1 MAGPIKKKQ
10 KQIVTSFKLQL
21 PAGKAT
27 PAPPVGPAL
36 SQHGLNIMEFVN
48 QFNKATAKM
57 EDGMIIPAEVL
68 VHPDKTFT
76 MNLKTPPASYLLR
89 KAAGILKGSN
99 EPNKNK
105 VGKVTRKQLEEIA
118 RLKLPDLN
126 TNNIAAAMKIVEG
139 SARSMGLEIK
149 NV

>member
-1 MAGPIKKKQ
+1 MAAPKKKKKQ
-10 KQIVTSFKLQL
+10 VVTSFKLQL

-57 EDGMIIPAEVL
+57 EDGMIIPAELL

-89 KAAGILKGSN
+89 KAAGILKGSS

-105 VGKVTRKQLEEIA
+105 VGKVTGKQVEEIA
-118 RLKLPDLN
+118 RTKLPDLN

>member
-1 MAGPIKKKQ
+1 MASPKIKAVIK
-10 KQIVTSFKLQL
+10 TFRLQL

-48 QFNKATAKM
+48 QFNKLTAKL
-57 EDGMIIPAEVL
+57 EDDMIIPVDIM
-68 VHPDKTFT
+68 VHADKTFT
-76 MNLKTPPASYLLR
+76 LKLKTPPAAYFLK
-89 KAAGILKGSN
+89 KAAGIMKGSG

-105 VGKVTRKQLEEIA
+105 VGKLTRKQVEDIA
-118 RLKLPDLN
+118 KAKMEDLN
-126 TNNIAAAMKIVEG
+126 TKDLQQAIRIIEG

-149 NV
+149 

>member
-1 MAGPIKKKQ
+1 MAGPKGAKKKQ
-10 KQIVTSFKLQL
+10 KPVVKTFKLQL

-57 EDGMIIPAEVL
+57 EDGMIIPAEVM

-76 MNLKTPPASYLLR
+76 LNLKTPPASYLLR
-89 KAAGILKGSN
+89 KAAGILKGSG
-99 EPNKNK
+99 EPNKSK
-105 VGKVTRKQLEEIA
+105 VGKISRKQVEEIA
-118 RLKLPDLN
+118 KIKLPDLN
-126 TNNIAAAMKIVEG
+126 TKDLDQAVRIIAG

-149 NV
+149 

>member
-1 MAGPIKKKQ
+1 MANPKGKK
-10 KQIVTSFKLQL
+10 VETSFKLQL

-36 SQHGLNIMEFVN
+36 SQHHLNIMEFVN

-57 EDGMIIPAEVL
+57 EDGMIVPAEVL

-76 MNLKTPPASYLLR
+76 MILKTPPASYLLK
-89 KAAGILKGSN
+89 KAAGIMKGSG

-105 VGKVTRKQLEEIA
+105 VGKVTKKQIEEIA
-118 RLKLPDLN
+118 ALKMEDLN
-126 TNNIAAAMKIVEG
+126 TDDIAQASLIIEG
-139 SARSMGLEIK
+139 SARSMGLEVQK
-149 NV
+149 

>member
-1 MAGPIKKKQ
+1 MASPKIKAVVK
-10 KQIVTSFKLQL
+10 TFRLQL

-48 QFNKATAKM
+48 QFNKLTSKL
-57 EDGMIIPAEVL
+57 EDDMIIPVDIM
-68 VHPDKTFT
+68 VHADKTFSLK
-76 MNLKTPPASYLLR
+76 MKTPPAAYFLK
-89 KAAGILKGSN
+89 KAAGIMKGSG

-105 VGKVTRKQLEEIA
+105 VGKLTHKQVEDIA
-118 RLKLPDLN
+118 KAKMEDLN
-126 TNNIAAAMKIVEG
+126 TKDLQQAIRIIEG

-149 NV
+149 

>member
-1 MAGPIKKKQ
+1 MAGPKKKQ
-10 KQIVTSFKLQL
+10 KQVVKALKLQL

-57 EDGMIIPAEVL
+57 EDGMIIPAEIL

-76 MNLKTPPASYLLR
+76 LNLKTPPVSYLLR
-89 KAAGILKGSN
+89 KAAGIVKGSG

-105 VGKVTRKQLEEIA
+105 VGKITRKQAEEIA
-118 RLKLPDLN
+118 KTKLPDLN
-126 TNNIAAAMKIVEG
+126 TNDLQAAVKIVEG
-139 SARSMGLEIK
+139 SARSMGLEVK
-149 NV
+149 

>member
-1 MAGPIKKKQ
+1 MAAPKKKKQ
-10 KQIVTSFKLQL
+10 VIKIFKLQL

-27 PAPPVGPAL
+27 PAPPVGPVL

-76 MNLKTPPASYLLR
+76 LNLKTPPVSYLLK
-89 KAAGILKGSN
+89 KAAGIMKGSG

-105 VGKVTRKQLEEIA
+105 VGRLTESQIEEVA
-118 RLKLPDLN
+118 KLKLPDLN
-126 TNNIAAAMKIVEG
+126 TDDIEQAKRIVKG

-149 NV
+149 NG

>member
-1 MAGPIKKKQ
+1 MAKQ
-10 KQIVTSFKLQL
+10 KIKPVVNSFKLQL

-68 VHPDKTFT
+68 IHPDKTFT
-76 MNLKTPPASYLLR
+76 MKLKTPPVSYLLK
-89 KAAGILKGSN
+89 KAAGIMKGSD
-99 EPNKNK
+99 EPNKTK
-105 VGKVTRKQLEEIA
+105 VGQVSLKQVEEIA
-118 RLKLPDLN
+118 KSKMPDLN
-126 TNNIAAAMKIVEG
+126 TDNLEAAVQIVKG
-139 SARSMGLEIK
+139 AARSMGVEIK
-149 NV
+149 

>member
-1 MAGPIKKKQ
+1 MAGPKKKQ
-10 KQIVTSFKLQL
+10 KQVTTSFKLQL

-57 EDGMIIPAEVL
+57 EDGMIVPTIVQ

-76 MNLKTPPASYLLR
+76 LQLKTPPASYLLR
-89 KAAGILKGSN
+89 KAAGIVKGSG
-99 EPNKNK
+99 EPNKTK
-105 VGKVTRKQLEEIA
+105 VGKLSRKQLEEIA
-118 RLKLPDLN
+118 KIKLPDLN
-126 TNNIAAAMKIVEG
+126 TDDLDQAVRIVAG

-149 NV
+149 KQ

>member
-1 MAGPIKKKQ
+1 MAEPKS

-76 MNLKTPPASYLLR
+76 MRLKTPPVSYLI
-89 KAAGILKGSN
+89 KKSAGIMKGSG
-99 EPNKNK
+99 EPNKTK
-105 VGKVTRKQLEEIA
+105 VGKISRKQVEEIA
-118 RLKLPDLN
+118 KIKMPDLN
-126 TNNIAAAMKIVEG
+126 TSQLEEAVRIVEG
-139 SARSMGLEIK
+139 SARSMGVEI
-149 NV
+149 V

>member
-1 MAGPIKKKQ
+1 MAAPKKKKQ
-10 KQIVTSFKLQL
+10 VTTTFKLQL

-57 EDGMIIPAEVL
+57 EDGMIIPAEVS

-76 MNLKTPPASYLLR
+76 LDLKTPPASYLLK
-89 KAAGILKGSN
+89 KAAGIMKGSG
-99 EPNKNK
+99 EPNKSK
-105 VGKVTRKQLEEIA
+105 VGKLTKKQIEEIA
-118 RLKLPDLN
+118 RMKLPDLN
-126 TNNIAAAMKIVEG
+126 TNDVPQAMKIIEG
-139 SARSMGLEIK
+139 SARSMGLEVK
-149 NV
+149 

>member
-1 MAGPIKKKQ
+1 MAGPKKKQ
-10 KQIVTSFKLQL
+10 KQIVKSFKLQL

-57 EDGMIIPAEVL
+57 EDGMIIPAEIL

-76 MNLKTPPASYLLR
+76 LNLKTPPASYLLR
-89 KAAGILKGSN
+89 KAAGIVKGSG
-99 EPNKNK
+99 EPNKTK
-105 VGKVTRKQLEEIA
+105 VGKITRKQVEEIA
-118 RLKLPDLN
+118 KAKLPDLN
-126 TNNIAAAMKIVEG
+126 TKDLAAAMKIVSG

-149 NV
+149 